1 MARTKFKPSKL
12 TLFIG
17 FLLTGIIFL
26 LLPQNVTSKVN
37 FAFIDIFDYFLNM
50 GSAAQKPRPNES
62 GEVVSKEEYLRLQTA
77 YANLDQQYLD
87 LKKQFDILSKVRLT
101 EPDPSTGLVVA
112 KIVNRKDHQLII
124 NRGSKD
130 GLAAGQ
136 YVLGDNAVIGLIEQ
150 VADDISSV
158 LLITS
163 TNCKLPIKISA
174 PEIKSYFN
182 GTIQGNGKTGAKIGN
197 IPQKYKIK
205 SGSNVYA
212 AERSGLL
219 ASSRIIGKISK
230 CKLGAKSAI
239 VWDIEVKPMYD
250 FENIT
255 YVAIVVIKTPE
266 FR

>member
-17 FLLTGIIFL
+17 FFLIGIIFL

-37 FAFIDIFDYFLNM
+37 FAFMDIFDYFLNM
-50 GSAAQKPRPNES
+50 GATQQKPHPNEA
-62 GEVVSKEEYLRLQTA
+62 GGYVSKQEYLRLQTA
-77 YANLDQQYLD
+77 YANLDQQYID
-87 LKKQFDILSKVRLT
+87 LKKQFDSLGKIRLT
-101 EPDPSTGLVVA
+101 EPDPSTGLVIA
-112 KIVNRKDHQLII
+112 KVVNRKEHQLII

-130 GLAAGQ
+130 GLITGQ

-158 LLITS
+158 QLITS
-163 TNCKLPIKISA
+163 TSCRMPIKISA
-174 PEIKSYFN
+174 PEIDSYFN
-182 GTIQGNGKTGAKIGN
+182 GTIQGDGKTGAKILN

-205 SGSNVYA
+205 SGSDVYA
-212 AERSGLL
+212 TERSGLL
-219 ASSRIIGKISK
+219 SSTRIIGKISK

-250 FENIT
+250 FETIT
-255 YVAIVVIKTPE
+255 DVAVVVIKLPE
-266 FR
+266 FK